1 MNQDKDQKATDDKQ
15 NDDKKT
21 GDQATDNQTPD
32 IAKQLIAALGGNNDE
47 KSPTMKDEVAE
58 IKMELATLRAEKVLS
73 AQFPNAPQET
83 ITRLAQSAASLDGE
97 SVEAFTQDLRKLV
110 EVNAEKKTGEN
121 LEFDA
126 AGSTSKAGDAS
137 GQRTRQMGPASWG
150 SSVDLAFVG

>member
-1 MNQDKDQKATDDKQ
+1 MNQDKDQKAIDDTQ
-15 NDDKKT
+15 TDDKKT

-32 IAKQLIAALGGNNDE
+32 VAQQLIAALGGANE
-47 KSPTMKDEVAE
+47 KSPTMRDEVAE

-97 SVEAFTQDLRKLV
+97 SVEAFTQDLQKLV
-110 EVNAEKKTGEN
+110 AVNAEKKTGEN

-126 AGSTSKAGDAS
+126 AGSTSKQGDAS

-150 SSVDLAFVG
+150 SSVDLAFTA

>member
-1 MNQDKDQKATDDKQ
+1 MNQDKDTKATDDKQ

-21 GDQATDNQTPD
+21 TAQATDNQTPD
-32 IAKQLIAALGGNNDE
+32 IAQQLIAALGGSNSE

-83 ITRLAQSAASLDGE
+83 ITRLAQSAASLNGE
-97 SVEAFTQDLRKLV
+97 SVEAFTQDLQKLV
-110 EVNAEKKTGEN
+110 AVNAEKKTGEN

-137 GQRTRQMGPASWG
+137 GQRTRQMGPGAWG
-150 SSVDLAFVG
+150 TSVDLAFV